1 MANNN
6 QNITATM
13 SLDITELKAGIQE
26 ANRQIKLAN
35 SEFKKAS
42 AGLDDWS
49 NSADG
54 VTAKLKQ
61 LSSVE
66 EAEIKKLENLR
77 QQYELVAAEQGKN
90 STAAQNLAVK
100 INNQEAAVKKVQ
112 KEIATYT
119 DRLEEINA
127 SANKSATATGKL
139 TDEIEKQEKEL
150 ADLKAEYKN
159 VVLEQG
165 ENSTAAQELAAKITA
180 LNSDLQENKN
190 KMNEADAAAD
200 KLTAS
205 MEDVGQETKEAGD
218 GFTVAKGALAS
229 FIGNAVSAGISKIGE
244 LARSM
249 FTLAEET
256 REYRTM
262 LAKVEGSA
270 ENFGYSIDFAK
281 EKYKEF
287 YTYLRDDQMATNA
300 ITNLMGLGVATEDV
314 TALAD
319 GAISVWTAYGDSI
332 PIESLTESITETINV
347 QKVTGTLADTINWAS
362 LTSKEWG
369 EVLGSNTKAQ
379 QAFKSALEQ
388 GLPVED
394 AFSAALAE
402 ISDKS
407 ERANVVA
414 KMLNKTYG
422 DSRKTYDE
430 LSGSILDANAAEVEL
445 KDTQAELAKEL
456 EPLNTKFTELKT
468 KVLKALAPEIKN
480 VTGEFSDLI
489 DGIDWNGAAKTISS
503 LFTTVAKGA
512 KLGMENAETIGA
524 VVKTAGAAWL
534 TYKTVI
540 VSATAAEKAIQAAQK
555 ITAAVTA
562 ATTTATIAQTTATQ
576 GATVATKALS
586 LAQKA
591 TPWGLVAGLVAGVVT
606 ALVSYVQKSKE
617 SKEAT
622 NENTI
627 AAKESAE
634 SYKQL
639 TDELKQ
645 NAEARADNFKNAT
658 AEAETAAILAE
669 RLEELASKENKSNA
683 EKAMMAEYVNQL
695 NQLMPE
701 LNLQYDQEKD
711 LLNQSAEAIQN
722 KISHYRELAEAQAA
736 QELLT
741 ETLKEQ
747 IKVQIEA
754 DEIQKKL
761 NQSKEDAV
769 YWEQKYLEE
778 KEKVLSGEER
788 SSKKLEEARDNWNAA
803 KDATKEYTKELEGLE
818 EQQKS
823 LEEEADAYDVLMEN
837 KYLSAAIEEQL
848 NALIEKA
855 RAEGVEIPTA
865 ISDGIRAGNY
875 AVPESVEE
883 LQSLIK
889 YDSML
894 SQAKEAGI
902 TVPKSITD
910 GIKSGE
916 LAPSEA
922 VKQMN
927 ALVTFNDLLQESS
940 AAGQKVPQWLAEQVA
955 AGQTKPRDAVQIM
968 KELVTYNDLLAKA
981 KQAGV
986 SVPKNITDGVNSGK
1000 MSPAAA
1006 VDAINNLMVSEAN
1019 SAAPEMK
1026 QAGATNADN
1035 VKQGINSKTAE
1046 VGKAAKDVATKAA
1059 NEADKAKGS
1068 FQSAGVSLM
1077 EGFKSGISSMIN
1089 SVTSTVGSVVN
1100 SVVSKVNNA
1109 LGINSPSR
1117 VFAEI
1122 GRQTVEGFVVGAK
1135 KDTARAISAMG
1146 DMANGVIAEGKKLQG
1161 AIPLDTLKTSV
1172 NGNLSTLRA
1181 GANNAAGNTAGTGG
1195 NNGAV
1200 NNVTFNQYNTSPKAL
1215 DSLEVYRQTQRQ
1227 LKQFKALTQGGA

>member
-77 QQYELVAAEQGKN
+77 QQYELVAAEQGEN

-139 TDEIEKQEKEL
+139 TDEIEKQEREL
-150 ADLKAEYKN
+150 SDLKAEYKN

-165 ENSTAAQELAAKITA
+165 ENSVAAQELAAKITA

-445 KDTQAELAKEL
+445 KDTQAELAKEM

-489 DGIDWNGAAKTISS
+489 DGIDWNGAAKTTSS

-512 KLGMENAETIGA
+512 KLVIENAETIGV

-606 ALVSYVQKSKE
+606 ALVAYVKKTKE
-617 SKEAT
+617 SKEASDANSVAT
-622 NENTI
+622 KELADDYDALSDSLEENTK
-627 AAKESAE
+627 ARAE
-634 SYKQL
+634 NI
-639 TDELKQ
+639 Q
-645 NAEARADNFKNAT
+645 NAA
-658 AEAETAAILAE
+658 AEAESAGILLN
-669 RLEELASKENKSNA
+669 RLEELAKKENKTNG
-683 EKAMMAEYVNQL
+683 EKALMAQYVEQL
-695 NQLMPE
+695 NQLIPE
-701 LNLQYDQEKD
+701 LNLQYDQEADK
-711 LLNQSAEAIQN
+711 LSKTTTEIRNQINATKELTKAKAAQEQLAGIASDMAKAEMQ
-722 KISHYRELAEAQAA
+722 LAEATQINTQNQKAYKAA
-736 QELLT
+736 TDEL
-741 ETLKEQ
+741 
-747 IKVQIEA
+747 A
-754 DEIQKKL
+754 
-761 NQSKEDAV
+761 
-769 YWEQKYLEE
+769 
-778 KEKVLSGEER
+778 
-788 SSKKLEEARDNWNAA
+788 AA
-803 KDATKEYTKELEGLE
+803 KEAYANHEAGSLSRMREAQREVEKTRETYEKSSETVKNLEKDLEGLNDE
-818 EQQKS
+818 YDNT
-823 LEEEADAYDVLMEN
+823 EAYAQAQLTAYEVTE
-837 KYLSAAIEEQL
+837 AL
-848 NALIEKA
+848 NALVA
-855 RAEGVEIPTA
+855 QAEAAGVEVPQK
-865 ISDGIRAGNY
+865 ISDGIKNGKY
-875 AVPESVEE
+875 AVPESVDE
-883 LQSLIK
+883 LKALIT
-889 YDSML
+889 YTDMIQ
-894 SQAKEAGI
+894 QAKDAGI
-902 TVPKSITD
+902 TVPKSLKN

-968 KELVTYNDLLAKA
+968 KDLVTYNDLLTKA

-986 SVPKNITDGVNSGK
+986 SVPKNITNGVNSGK

-1006 VDAINNLMVSEAN
+1006 VDAINNLMVQEAN
-1019 SAAPEMK
+1019 STGSAMK
-1026 QAGATNADN
+1026 QAGAKNANSIKD
-1035 VKQGINSKTAE
+1035 GMNSKTLQ
-1046 VGKAAKDVATKAA
+1046 VGKAARNVASNAA
-1059 NEADKAKGS
+1059 NEAGKAKGS
-1068 FQSAGVSLM
+1068 FQNAGGNLM
-1077 EGFKSGISSMIN
+1077 SGLIVGIQSRISSVMSTIA
-1089 SVTSTVGSVVN
+1089 SVANQAAATVN
-1100 SVVSKVNNA
+1100 SAWDSH
-1109 LGINSPSR
+1109 SPSR
-1117 VFAEI
+1117 LFAKI
-1122 GRQTVEGFVVGAK
+1122 GQTAPQGLEVGIK
-1135 KDTARAISAMG
+1135 KDAPKAIKAIG
-1146 DMANGVIAEGKKLQG
+1146 KMANQALEEGKKLQG
-1161 AIPLDTLKTSV
+1161 AISLDTLKTSV

-1181 GANNAAGNTAGTGG
+1181 GANNAAGITASTGG

-1227 LKQFKALTQGGA
+1227 LKQFKALAQGGA